1 MIIYGRI
8 KNRYMTEITVS
19 PDKNFKL
26 FEVKKGKMIYMKKN
40 ITKSVLICLVIALC
54 FALAACNGSEET
66 DPNNN
71 KITEKPASSTP
82 TASEEAQ
89 ETEQVVPEQTFNLE
103 TQNPSN
109 NNSENPAAGTSSSTS
124 GGESGNTTGTI
135 PGNTPGNTA
144 GNTAENTPS
153 NTPGNSSATSKPT
166 EAPQKTAF
174 PTMPNMGE
182 IELPIDKF

>member
-19 PDKNFKL
+19 SDNNFKL
-26 FEVKKGKMIYMKKN
+26 LEVKKGKMIYMKKN
-40 ITKSVLICLVIALC
+40 IAKSVLICLVIALC

-66 DPNNN
+66 VPNNN
-71 KITEKPASSTP
+71 KTTEKPASSTP
-82 TASEEAQ
+82 SASEEAQ
-89 ETEQVVPEQTFNLE
+89 KTEQVVPEQTFNLE

-109 NNSENPAAGTSSSTS
+109 DSENPSAGTPSSTS
-124 GGESGNTTGTI
+124 GGESGNTTGT
-135 PGNTPGNTA
+135 TP

-153 NTPGNSSATSKPT
+153 NTSGNSPATSKPT

-174 PTMPNMGE
+174 PTMPNMGD
-182 IELPIDKF
+182 IELPMDRFD